1 MSLPLRQLE
10 AFHAI
15 VVTGNATKAAVM
27 LKISQPAVSRLVG
40 SLEQNLG
47 FKLFERRSG
56 RLRPTPEARALFDDV
71 ERALANLKH
80 ISRLTQD
87 IQAKKSGHIRIACLP
102 GFARSLLPRV
112 LARFLNERPGIT
124 LTLEPRDP
132 EKIVEWV
139 SAQQYDLGITD
150 QMADNPALENE
161 TFLIR
166 TVCILPLGHPLADRQ
181 KITPRDL
188 HEIPLIHKD
197 RTHFV
202 FAALKQAFA
211 DAGAT
216 LKSLVET
223 LQFAPACIMVA
234 EGCGVSVV
242 SEIDAREYEKEG
254 LVIKPFEP
262 SIPFEINVLYPA
274 YMPRSIITREF
285 VEEFKKSLAPFRL
298 RTPS

>member
-1 MSLPLRQLE
+1 MPLPLRQLE

-15 VVTGNATKAAVM
+15 VATGNATKAAAM
-27 LKISQPAVSRLVG
+27 LKVSQPAVSRLVA
-40 SLEQNLG
+40 SLEKNLG

-56 RLRPTPEARALFDDV
+56 RLCPTPEARALFDDV

-80 ISRLTQD
+80 ISRLTKD
-87 IQAKKSGHIRIACLP
+87 IQAKKTGHLRVACLP

-124 LTLEPRDP
+124 LTLDPRDP

-150 QMADNPALENE
+150 QVAANPALEHE
-161 TFLIR
+161 RFLIR
-166 TVCILPLGHPLADRQ
+166 TVCILPLDHALANRET
-181 KITPRDL
+181 ITPRDL
-188 HEIPLIHKD
+188 HEVPLIHKD

-202 FAALKQAFA
+202 FTALKQAFA
-211 DAGAT
+211 QADAT

-234 EGCGVSVV
+234 QGCGVSVV
-242 SEIDAREYEKEG
+242 SEIDAREYEREG
-254 LVIKPFEP
+254 LVIRPFRP
-262 SIPFEINVLYPA
+262 SIPFEINVIYPA
-274 YMPRSIITREF
+274 YMPRSIVTREF

-298 RTPS
+298 